1 MLGVLLVPDHARSSY
16 ARLLRAPGAT
26 PAFAAATLT
35 RLSYATVSLA
45 LLLLVHAATG
55 SFTAAGAALGAF
67 GLPVLTKPFIARLVD
82 LHGRTRVL
90 IPSGLGYGLVLLA
103 IAACGAGGVTTVG
116 AYVTLSASAGL
127 LSPPV
132 GPVMR
137 QIWAAVASTSQDR
150 QRAYS
155 LDAVSEEVM
164 FAVGPLVVAGVV
176 ALSGPAAAMTAT
188 AAVGLLGSVALATR
202 PVPPRAGSPDTS
214 RARRWWGP
222 LGLASFR
229 QVAAAM
235 LVVGVAMTLLE
246 VAVTGR
252 ATEAGS
258 ATTAGLLL
266 TVMSVAS
273 AAGGLLWGRLRH
285 RHDPAVQ
292 LAGLLVTLAAGS
304 VAAGLLPSLPAA
316 AVPLALAGLATSPVF
331 VVTYLLADDLVPAAA
346 HVEASTWLTTT
357 HNVGGSVGAAAAG
370 VLVDRYGAPSAFVA
384 GGVLL
389 AVTATTLLVKRPQ
402 AAPAAPG
409 RRLRRP

>member
-1 MLGVLLVPDHARSSY
+1 
-16 ARLLRAPGAT
+16 
-26 PAFAAATLT
+26 
-35 RLSYATVSLA
+35 
-45 LLLLVHAATG
+45 
-55 SFTAAGAALGAF
+55 
-67 GLPVLTKPFIARLVD
+67 
-82 LHGRTRVL
+82 
-90 IPSGLGYGLVLLA
+90 
-103 IAACGAGGVTTVG
+103 
-116 AYVTLSASAGL
+116 
-127 LSPPV
+127 
-132 GPVMR
+132 
-137 QIWAAVASTSQDR
+137 
-150 QRAYS
+150 
-155 LDAVSEEVM
+155 
-164 FAVGPLVVAGVV
+164 
-176 ALSGPAAAMTAT
+176 
-188 AAVGLLGSVALATR
+188 
-202 PVPPRAGSPDTS
+202 
-214 RARRWWGP
+214 
-222 LGLASFR
+222 
-229 QVAAAM
+229 M

-252 ATEAGS
+252 ATEVGS

-304 VAAGLLPSLPAA
+304 VAAGLLPSLLAA

-370 VLVDRYGAPSAFVA
+370 VLVDRHGAPSAFVA

-389 AVTATTLLVKRPQ
+389 TITATTLFLKRPQ
-402 AAPAAPG
+402 AAPADPR